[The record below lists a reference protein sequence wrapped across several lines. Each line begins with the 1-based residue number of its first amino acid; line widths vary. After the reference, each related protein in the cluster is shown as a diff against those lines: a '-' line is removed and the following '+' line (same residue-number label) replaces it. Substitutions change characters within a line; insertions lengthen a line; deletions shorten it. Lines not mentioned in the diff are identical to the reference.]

1 MPSTG
6 YTLTMLRSQTLS
18 PPKGQWTV
26 NQLCTLIGSP
36 FSTDKKQPMQNT
48 GTFLGLTHDLV
59 NINRTGFVK
68 FWAGAR
74 LHDKG
79 KDIIS
84 NARASGKFTR
94 GTASK
99 LYGIATFWNKAS
111 TAEWAMVV

>member
-1 MPSTG
+1 
-6 YTLTMLRSQTLS
+6 
-18 PPKGQWTV
+18 
-26 NQLCTLIGSP
+26 
-36 FSTDKKQPMQNT
+36 MQNT

-59 NINRTGFVK
+59 DINRTGFVK

-99 LYGIATFWNKAS
+99 LYGTANFLEQGIYGRVGYGGLMAS
-111 TAEWAMVV
+111 KVRQGETTTGYDTGD